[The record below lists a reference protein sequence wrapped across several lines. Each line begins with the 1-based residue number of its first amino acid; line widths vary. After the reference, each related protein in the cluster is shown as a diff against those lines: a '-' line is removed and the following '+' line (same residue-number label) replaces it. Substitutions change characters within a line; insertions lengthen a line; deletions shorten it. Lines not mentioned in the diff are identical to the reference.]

1 MFVHF
6 MKLKRLLSPYTLVL
20 EGSQL
25 SIYGFMAF
33 DLFGLALQLLSKLFQ
48 ILPSVTSARKVGSF
62 M

>member
-1 MFVHF
+1 

-33 DLFGLALQLLSKLFQ
+33 DLLGQALA
-48 ILPSVTSARKVGSF
+48 TSFKTFSNFAFRYINTFNV
-62 M
+62 